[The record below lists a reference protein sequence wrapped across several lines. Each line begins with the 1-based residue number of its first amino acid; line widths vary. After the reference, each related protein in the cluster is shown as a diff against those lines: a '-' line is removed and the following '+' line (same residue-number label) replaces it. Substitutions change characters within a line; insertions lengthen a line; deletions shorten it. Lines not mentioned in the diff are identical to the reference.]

1 MLLGETLAIELK
13 MRREGGTLEKPGGVH
28 LSPLDVA
35 GEVDLVGQLGDVH
48 LEPLLHLVQ
57 GLRVR
62 LVTNE
67 GDGQTL
73 GTEPAEEI
81 FEQYYWS

>member
-13 MRREGGTLEKPGGVH
+13 MRRDGGTLENPGVH

-57 GLRVR
+57 SLRVR
-62 LVTNE
+62 LVTYE
-67 GDGQTL
+67 RDG
-73 GTEPAEEI
+73 
-81 FEQYYWS
+81 

>member
-1 MLLGETLAIELK
+1 MISHVVGWNVSDWTQNAK
-13 MRREGGTLEKPGGVH
+13 GRGTLEKPGGVH

-57 GLRVR
+57 SLRVR
-62 LVTNE
+62 LVTYE
-67 GDGQTL
+67 GDG
-73 GTEPAEEI
+73 
-81 FEQYYWS
+81 

>member
-13 MRREGGTLEKPGGVH
+13 MRRDGGTLEKPGGVH

-48 LEPLLHLVQ
+48 LEPLLHLIQ
-57 GLRVR
+57 SLRVR
-62 LVTNE
+62 LVTYE
-67 GDGQTL
+67 GNGQTL
-73 GTEPAEEI
+73 GSEPAGEI
-81 FEQYYWS
+81 GEQ

>member
-1 MLLGETLAIELK
+1 
-13 MRREGGTLEKPGGVH
+13 MRKPGGVH

-57 GLRVR
+57 SLRVR
-62 LVTNE
+62 LVTYE
-67 GDGQTL
+67 GDG
-73 GTEPAEEI
+73 
-81 FEQYYWS
+81 

>member
-1 MLLGETLAIELK
+1 MLLGETLAIKLK
-13 MRREGGTLEKPGGVH
+13 MRRDRRTFENPGGVH

-57 GLRVR
+57 SLRVR
-62 LVTNE
+62 LVTYE
-67 GDGQTL
+67 GD
-73 GTEPAEEI
+73 
-81 FEQYYWS
+81 S

>member
-1 MLLGETLAIELK
+1 MISHVVGWNVSDWTQNAK
-13 MRREGGTLEKPGGVH
+13 GGGTFEKSGGVH

-57 GLRVR
+57 SLRVR
-62 LVTNE
+62 LVTYE
-67 GDGQTL
+67 GDG
-73 GTEPAEEI
+73 
-81 FEQYYWS
+81 

>member
-13 MRREGGTLEKPGGVH
+13 MRRDGGTLEKPGGVH

-35 GEVDLVGQLGDVH
+35 GEVDLVGQLSDVH

-67 GDGQTL
+67 GDG
-73 GTEPAEEI
+73 
-81 FEQYYWS
+81 